1 MGWEEQDSVHDI
13 NCYALA
19 FDIGRIGIIEDCLH
33 LNYTFTRHVS
43 SCAHNLHNRLQ
54 GNFIGVSLLNRKRDA
69 RIALAK
75 TMRRLSEEKEAYQL
89 LPIDEEDDDDDFP
102 RFDNEFVRK

>member
-1 MGWEEQDSVHDI
+1 MKIRKGEKEAQGVMRPDQPSPATRFQGTLLI
-13 NCYALA
+13 
-19 FDIGRIGIIEDCLH
+19 FDVSWLFPFLSRYH
-33 LNYTFTRHVS
+33 LT
-43 SCAHNLHNRLQ
+43 LPQ

-75 TMRRLSEEKEAYQL
+75 TMKRLDQEKEAYLL